1 MTPASLATSAT
12 DTSATAAPSAMAVQ
26 TPGITRLVAR
36 ALRLSCPHCGGRG
49 IFQSF
54 FALRSTCP
62 SCGLRLERGESDY
75 FVGAYLFNLIAVE
88 LILFF
93 CVCGF
98 VWFTWPNP
106 PWDAITYVTGFLMLA
121 GCVLCYPFAKTTW
134 LAVDLAIRPLTAEE
148 LAWHREGG
156 EMGERELPHL

>member
-1 MTPASLATSAT
+1 MSYVKSGLGTLVWRAW
-12 DTSATAAPSAMAVQ
+12 
-26 TPGITRLVAR
+26 RLR
-36 ALRLSCPHCGGRG
+36 CPHCNGSN

-54 FALRSTCP
+54 FKLKERCP
-62 SCGLRLERGESDY
+62 TCGLILERGESDY

-98 VWFTWPNP
+98 VYVTWPNP
-106 PWDAITYVTGFLMLA
+106 PWDIITYTTAILMLS

-134 LAVDLAIRPLTAEE
+134 LAVDIAIRPLSEEE
-148 LAWHREGG
+148 LQWHADSGVVG
-156 EMGERELPHL
+156 DRELPHL

>member
-1 MTPASLATSAT
+1 MSAVHALELPRATVWQLMTR
-12 DTSATAAPSAMAVQ
+12 AM
-26 TPGITRLVAR
+26 RLR
-36 ALRLSCPHCGGRG
+36 CPHCGGPR
-49 IFQSF
+49 IFASF
-54 FALRSTCP
+54 FQLKATCP

-98 VWFTWPNP
+98 VFFTWPDP

-121 GCVLCYPFAKTTW
+121 GCVGCYPFAKTTW
-134 LAVDLAIRPLTAEE
+134 LAVDLAIRPLTREE
-148 LAWHREGG
+148 LEWHRDGG
-156 EMGERELPHL
+156 DVGDRELPHL